1 MADSSVRAGSN
12 CAADVATA
20 MMRHGQLMERVRRF
34 FDHQAVLLCA
44 VNQVPPFDADQAW
57 PASVAGVPMEHYVA
71 WMRSAYWISATFGPA
86 LSVPAGFTAD
96 GLPVGLQIVG
106 RFRDDWTVLQVGH
119 AFEQATGFAE
129 RHPSLAL

>member
-1 MADSSVRAGSN
+1 
-12 CAADVATA
+12 
-20 MMRHGQLMERVRRF
+20 
-34 FDHQAVLLCA
+34 VLLCA

-86 LSVPAGFTAD
+86 LSVPAGFTGD

-106 RFRDDWTVLQVGH
+106 PFRDDWTVLQVGH
-119 AFEQATGFAE
+119 AFEQATRFAE